1 MTDEQEQLIARSGLI
16 DVKDTLS
23 RLGDDR
29 PLFAQ
34 VLRWFAADLPMALQ
48 NIKTSLAAEDAK
60 ATREAVHKLKGSAAN
75 AGANR
80 LYKMAATAEQHCKSN
95 ELGDVQRQLQEMNS
109 EVNAILE
116 VVRKID

>member
-16 DVKDTLS
+16 DVTDTLS

-34 VLRWFAADLPMALQ
+34 VLRWFVTDLPTALQ
-48 NIKTSLAAEDAK
+48 NIKTSLASGDAT

-95 ELGDVQRQLQEMNS
+95 ELSEVHKQFQEMSN
-109 EVNAILE
+109 EVSAILE

>member
-1 MTDEQEQLIARSGLI
+1 MTDEQEQLITRSGLI

-34 VLRWFAADLPMALQ
+34 VLRWFATDLPMAFQ
-48 NIKTSLAAEDAK
+48 NIKNCLEARDAK

-95 ELGDVQRQLQEMNS
+95 ELDEVRKQLQEMS
-109 EVNAILE
+109 TEVSAILE